1 MAKRK
6 LSQRENEEK
15 HAAREMTVAKRDDM
29 MQKARYSLSVQEYR
43 CVLYAISRVKPDA
56 SFFDEYTFELKDFYA
71 ICGLQKESYTELK
84 AILKGLRDRSWWVEI
99 DDEGTESAISWFST
113 VRTNKRSGKVTI
125 EFHKDMVPFL
135 LQLAKQAKE
144 QQLFYTQY
152 DLQYVLPMS
161 SQFSPRLY
169 ELLKSYQKNN
179 REWFFEVEELKRRL
193 DCENYKNFN
202 DFRKRALDPAI
213 AEINEYTDINI
224 AMDLVREGRGGKVT
238 RVIFYMAKKQS
249 DALQQTKVHLNEV
262 LDGQVTMDERMAM
275 LQADT
280 ESVRA
285 KFMRENPVERKKRP
299 SEGF

>member
-1 MAKRK
+1 MARRK
-6 LSQRENEEK
+6 LSQKENDQK
-15 HAAREMTVAKRDDM
+15 HNARQMAVCKRDDM
-29 MQKARYSLSVQEYR
+29 MQKARFSLSVQQYR
-43 CVLYAISRVKPDA
+43 CILYAISRVTPDA
-56 SFFDEYTFELKDFYA
+56 SFFDEYTFELKDFYS

-84 AILKGLRDRSWWVEI
+84 AILKGLRDQSWWVEI
-99 DDEGTESAISWFST
+99 DDKGTESAISWFST

-135 LQLAKQAKE
+135 LDLARQAKE

-179 REWFFEVEELKRRL
+179 REWYFSVDELKRRL

-224 AMDLVREGRGGKVT
+224 AMDLTREGRGGKVT
-238 RVIFYMAKKQS
+238 RVTFYMAAKQQE
-249 DALQQTKVHLNEV
+249 ALQVTKLHVNEV
-262 LDGQVTMDERMAM
+262 LDGQMTIDEQ
-275 LQADT
+275 LSVIT
-280 ESVRA
+280 SGESVRE
-285 KFMRENPVERKKRP
+285 KFMRENAPNR
-299 SEGF
+299 S

>member
-6 LSQRENEEK
+6 LSQRENEQK
-15 HAAREMTVAKRDDM
+15 HAARQMAVCKRDDM

-43 CVLYAISRVKPDA
+43 CVLYAISRVKPDD

-99 DDEGTESAISWFST
+99 DDKGTESAISWFST

-135 LQLAKQAKE
+135 LQLAQQAKE

-179 REWFFEVEELKRRL
+179 REWFFPIDELKRRL
-193 DCENYKNFN
+193 NCENYKNFH
-202 DFRKRALDPAI
+202 DFRRFALDPAI

-224 AMDLVREGRGGKVT
+224 AMDLVREGRGGKVV
-238 RVIFYMAKKQS
+238 RVVFYMAKKNL
-249 DALQQTKVHLNEV
+249 DLLQQTRIHLNEV
-262 LDGQVTMDERMAM
+262 LDGQVTMDERIAM
-275 LQADT
+275 LSD
-280 ESVRA
+280 EEDSVKAR
-285 KFMRENPVERKKRP
+285 FLRENPVKGKQQP
-299 SEGF
+299 SEG